1 MWKALLSVLV
11 FLGLSVSAHAEGTTD
26 YQAGKHYIELPTAI
40 RTSDASKVEVVE
52 MFGYPCPHCN
62 TFEPLL
68 ESWHKSQPDDVDFQR
83 VPVVFGR
90 SWEPMARAYYTAE
103 LLGVVDQT
111 HQPMFDA
118 IHLHKKRFR
127 NVEALADYYAELG
140 VDKAKFEKTYASF
153 AVNTKMNQGDSKV
166 RSYQVDGVPSLV
178 VNGKYRITAA
188 MAGGQANMLKVAQHL
203 IEKERKS
210 LASE

>member
-1 MWKALLSVLV
+1 MWKTLLSAFL
-11 FLGLSVSAHAEGTTD
+11 FLGMSLSAQAAENE
-26 YQAGKHYIELPTAI
+26 YVAGQHYIELETPVRTA
-40 RTSDASKVEVVE
+40 DPSKVEVTE

-62 TFEPLL
+62 TFEPMLNA
-68 ESWHKSQPDDVDFQR
+68 WHHKQADDVDFKR

-103 LLGVVDQT
+103 LLKAVDKT

-118 IHLHKKRFR
+118 VHLQKKRFR
-127 NVEALADYYAELG
+127 NVEELADFYASLG
-140 VDKAKFEKTYASF
+140 VDKEKFEKTFNSF
-153 AVNTKMNQGDSKV
+153 AVNTKLGQGDSKV

-188 MAGGQANMLKVAQHL
+188 TAGGQKEMLDVVNYL
-203 IEKERKS
+203 VEKERAALEK
-210 LASE
+210 